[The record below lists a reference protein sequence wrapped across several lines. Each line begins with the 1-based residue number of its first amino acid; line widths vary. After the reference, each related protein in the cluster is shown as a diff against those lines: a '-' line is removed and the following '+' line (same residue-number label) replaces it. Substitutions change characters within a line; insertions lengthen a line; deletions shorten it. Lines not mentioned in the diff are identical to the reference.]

1 MEVLYIES
9 RGSMQ
14 STIDLWV
21 IKGSSKE
28 TLRDHLMSYKKET
41 LFQLAVQHQVDVR
54 KSYTKAKITAL
65 LVPQIIQHFLMEWDE
80 FTPSEKEHFIR
91 MKKAEEVDFNQVQEW
106 VEKGYLF
113 LYLNR
118 EQLTVEMPK
127 EWGEELTQSTNESPS
142 STMDDF
148 SAFYNNAVTFKQIF
162 GYINVGYLVT
172 VWNRYYET
180 TVEIEE
186 ARRMLMEKNILS

>member
-1 MEVLYIES
+1 
-9 RGSMQ
+9 MQ

-21 IKGSSKE
+21 IKGSSKG
-28 TLRDHLMSYKKET
+28 TFRDHLMSYKKET

-54 KSYTKAKITAL
+54 KNYTKAKITAL
-65 LVPQIIQHFLMEWDE
+65 LVPQIKQHFLMEWKE
-80 FTPSEKEHFIR
+80 FNPTEKKQFIR
-91 MKKAEEVDFNQVQEW
+91 MQTAEEVDFNQVQEW

-127 EWGEELTQSTNESPS
+127 EWGEELTPFTDESPS

-148 SAFYNNAVTFKQIF
+148 SAFYNNAVTIKQIF

-186 ARRMLMEKNILS
+186 ARRMLTEKNILS